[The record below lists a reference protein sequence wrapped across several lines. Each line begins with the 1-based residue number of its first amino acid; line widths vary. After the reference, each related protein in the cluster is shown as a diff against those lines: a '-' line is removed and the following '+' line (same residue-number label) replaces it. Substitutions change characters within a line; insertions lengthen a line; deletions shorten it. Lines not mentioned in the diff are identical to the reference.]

1 MCGSGAVIGTMGTI
15 TQPHRIKTRKEHIAV
30 RAVCCAGAPGTTTT
44 STTSVGRLIASGS
57 IPSTGA
63 TISVFVLPG
72 TCSYTLI
79 LLHFN
84 SLTTT
89 AEGGE
94 KFKWKKI

>member
-30 RAVCCAGAPGTTTT
+30 RAVRCAGAPGSAAAT
-44 STTSVGRLIASGS
+44 VGRHIASGS
-57 IPSTGA
+57 IPTTGTTMA
-63 TISVFVLPG
+63 VFVLPG

>member
-30 RAVCCAGAPGTTTT
+30 RTVCCAGAPGST
-44 STTSVGRLIASGS
+44 STTSVGRHIATGTIPTSGTS
-57 IPSTGA
+57 
-63 TISVFVLPG
+63 ISVFVLPG